1 MTGYLTK
8 ADPDTVDE
16 TVELKIPNVEI
27 SNIFE
32 ETVVRY
38 FKDSLAL
45 DRSKQKTLMKALWEG
60 DEERASEMMTDILF
74 ETISYHDYHENY
86 YHAFLTGIISGLGYA
101 VKSNQEN
108 GLGRSD
114 IDVREKR
121 KKRGM
126 ILEAKKSVIE
136 EEMEKDALD
145 GKQQIIEKEYLR
157 GFRGFDS
164 VICYGISFFQ
174 KKALVKKLTF

>member
-1 MTGYLTK
+1 
-8 ADPDTVDE
+8 
-16 TVELKIPNVEI
+16 
-27 SNIFE
+27 
-32 ETVVRY
+32 
-38 FKDSLAL
+38 
-45 DRSKQKTLMKALWEG
+45 
-60 DEERASEMMTDILF
+60 MTDLLF
-74 ETISYHDYHENY
+74 DTISYHDYHENY

-121 KKRGM
+121 RKRGM
-126 ILEAKKSVIE
+126 LLEAKKSGSE
-136 EEMEKDALD
+136 KDMEKDALD

-157 GFRGFDS
+157 GFPGYES

-174 KKALVKKLTF
+174 KQALVKKLTL